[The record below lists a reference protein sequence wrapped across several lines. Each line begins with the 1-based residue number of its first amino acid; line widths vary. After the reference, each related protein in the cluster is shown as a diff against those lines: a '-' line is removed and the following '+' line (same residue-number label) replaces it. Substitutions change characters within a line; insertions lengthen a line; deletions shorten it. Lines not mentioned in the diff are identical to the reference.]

1 LEFLT
6 ETNIFTAFKLEQLN
20 KLTEPKYY
28 LEIES
33 TPNNL
38 ITVEEFVSYFSVELG
53 LNQEKINGLLLA
65 VTEATTNAIIHGN
78 KNNQLKMVRI
88 YVFVEGS
95 TVTIKIKDEGKGFD
109 PSMVPDPTDPEN
121 LLKDSGRG
129 LYLMRVYMD
138 GLTYNQTPEGTE
150 AILSLKI

>member
-1 LEFLT
+1 L
-6 ETNIFTAFKLEQLN
+6 AQSS
-20 KLTEPKYY
+20 YY

-33 TPNNL
+33 NPNNL
-38 ITVEEFVSYFSVELG
+38 ITVEEFVNYFALDLG
-53 LNQEKINGLLLA
+53 LDEEKINGLLLA

-78 KNNQLKMVRI
+78 KNNSLKLVKL
-88 YVFVEGS
+88 FVNVEDH
-95 TVTIKIKDEGKGFD
+95 TLIIKIKDEGQGFD

-138 GLTYNQTPEGTE
+138 EMKINVTPEGTE
-150 AILSLKI
+150 TILKIKI

>member
-1 LEFLT
+1 M
-6 ETNIFTAFKLEQLN
+6 A
-20 KLTEPKYY
+20 EPNYF

-38 ITVEEFVSYFSVELG
+38 ITVEEFVNYFSVELG
-53 LNQEKINGLLLA
+53 LDQEKINGLLLA

-78 KNNQLKMVRI
+78 KNNKLKMVRI
-88 YVFVEGS
+88 SVFVEGKDIS
-95 TVTIKIKDEGKGFD
+95 IVIKDEGKGFD
-109 PSMVPDPTDPEN
+109 PSIIPDPTDPEN

-138 GLTYNQTPEGTE
+138 GLSYNQTPEGTE
-150 AILSLKI
+150 TILKLKR

>member
-1 LEFLT
+1 M
-6 ETNIFTAFKLEQLN
+6 
-20 KLTEPKYY
+20 TEPKYY

-38 ITVEEFVSYFSVELG
+38 ITVEEFVNYFSVELG
-53 LNQEKINGLLLA
+53 LDREKINGLLLA

-78 KNNQLKMVRI
+78 KNNKLKMVRI
-88 YVFVEGS
+88 YVFVDGQ

-109 PSMVPDPTDPEN
+109 PSIVPDPTDPEN

-138 GLTYNQTPEGTE
+138 GLSYNQTPEGTE
-150 AILSLKI
+150 TILTLKL

>member
-1 LEFLT
+1 
-6 ETNIFTAFKLEQLN
+6 
-20 KLTEPKYY
+20 LTEPKYY

-33 TPNNL
+33 NPNNL
-38 ITVEEFVSYFSVELG
+38 ITVEEFVNYFSVDLG
-53 LNQEKINGLLLA
+53 LDQDKINGLLLA
-65 VTEATTNAIIHGN
+65 ITEATTNAIIHGN

-88 YVFVEGS
+88 NVFVDGRS
-95 TVTIKIKDEGKGFD
+95 LTIKIKDEGQGFD
-109 PSMVPDPTDPEN
+109 PSLVPDPTDPEN

-150 AILSLKI
+150 AVLKLKM